1 MTDDRSGK
9 LVRTEKNEWIY
20 IIHYVRYVI
29 LYPMHVQVS
38 NENFE
43 LFAFHFLISS
53 LNECMK
59 NLRRRKEMEKND
71 DDGVGIKKFNFWV

>member
-1 MTDDRSGK
+1 M
-9 LVRTEKNEWIY
+9 NIY
-20 IIHYVRYVI
+20 NTCTSRYIV
-29 LYPMHVQVS
+29 PNVQVS

-71 DDGVGIKKFNFWV
+71 DDGVDIKKFNFWV